1 MKSNEGCSSLA
12 GVIAFA
18 LTRPHWGR
26 SNQIRLQKMSLREWP
41 LVFQSFTQMLQSPAP
56 IIEIKLIDDE
66 IQKRKF
72 GELYKKIMEHKRIVE
87 DLIHL
92 KRYQVEIKRLN
103 IIVFHVAP
111 MKENPQLGICQI
123 WYR

>member
-1 MKSNEGCSSLA
+1 
-12 GVIAFA
+12 
-18 LTRPHWGR
+18 
-26 SNQIRLQKMSLREWP
+26 
-41 LVFQSFTQMLQSPAP
+41 MLQSPAP

-92 KRYQVEIKRLN
+92 KRDPVELKRLN
-103 IIVFHVAP
+103 IIVLHVSP
-111 MKENPQLGICQI
+111 RKENPQLGICQI